1 MEKKD
6 SSILFPTRKIIK
18 YIDCDGVIMDTQN
31 GLFHDFEKLQRR
43 NTNLSGLEYLAN
55 MDWEYWINQA
65 DVINDSIDIIKEQ
78 DPTNVILLTKVHSL
92 NEGKEKIRFFRNN
105 GLKNN
110 IILVPNGLTNSAV
123 VSASRNILVDDFK
136 RNLVD
141 WENSNG
147 VPILFNPY
155 GDLDDNYDS
164 ISSLNEIFTPEF
176 DEKIR
181 QKVLTKSL

>member
-18 YIDCDGVIMDTQN
+18 YIDCDGVIMDTEN
-31 GLFHDFEKLQRR
+31 GLFNKFKKLQRR
-43 NTNLSGLEYLAN
+43 NPNISAVEYLAN

-65 DVINDSIDIIKEQ
+65 GVINDSIDIIKEQ
-78 DPTNVILLTKVHSL
+78 DPTNVSLLTKVHSL
-92 NEGKEKIRFFRNN
+92 NEGEVKIRFFRNK

-110 IILVPNGLTNSAV
+110 IILVPKSLAKSAV

-136 RNLVD
+136 RNLDD

-176 DEKIR
+176 DEEIR